1 MPLRDTT
8 YTFQCRSRVWLGH
21 AIPPRSLALSFST
34 IQCRCPAERNAN
46 WLCLCFSQLCSD
58 APHLRFDRNFNTIH
72 RLCFD
77 LPCDAAHRPC
87 LDRLSM
93 PFSTYALTGFGIP
106 FNADAV
112 PQSVALSSAVAVLC
126 GAFRAMP
133 MLSSALRN
141 PCAAQR
147 YSAMP
152 LLPEIC
158 LAGASLTSLCSDV
171 LCSTDAQPRPHDTP
185 YHPVRLCP

>member
-1 MPLRDTT
+1 
-8 YTFQCRSRVWLGH
+8 
-21 AIPPRSLALSFST
+21 
-34 IQCRCPAERNAN
+34 
-46 WLCLCFSQLCSD
+46 
-58 APHLRFDRNFNTIH
+58 
-72 RLCFD
+72 
-77 LPCDAAHRPC
+77 
-87 LDRLSM
+87 M

-112 PQSVALSSAVAVLC
+112 PQNIALSSAVAVLC

-158 LAGASLTSLCSDV
+158 LAGALQIIKTPRLAGASLTSLCSDV
-171 LCSTDAQPRPHDTP
+171 LCSTDA
-185 YHPVRLCP
+185 